1 MIGGSGLELGQQA
14 GGELGG
20 EEGSILAPEGS
31 SVAEDG
37 SILAADGTV
46 LAPPGTVMI
55 GEDGTL
61 MMAEG
66 SSLLQEPERKEGE
79 VGGIMAGEGN
89 VLLDTEGNV
98 LTDQDGNILTT
109 ADIGKLGGA
118 ELVGEEE
125 GKVGEQQQGEGGQF
139 VSQQGVAEGQLIA
152 GTSAGNQILTTADG
166 NQIIAA
172 SDGNVITS
180 DGNFLRTQ
188 DGQILTDGEG
198 NFLTADGNVL
208 KPEDAQKLLDE
219 TNNAEVDGGVGI
231 KEVEKEK
238 AETGNISS
246 ESVEA
251 SKSGG
256 EESAIQNIDTG
267 AEKEADPSNL
277 AKSTEQEAT
286 DQMKLAVEA
295 AMEEGSDIIPA
306 ASSTVESNNSGTT
319 NMQEPAVEAP
329 NITDLNIATNPE
341 VSEAS
346 KTPVTVS
353 EASTTESVLGQDG
366 PVVPSSSQV
375 TAALPSA
382 QPDGILPEEQ
392 GVDILQEAASTS
404 GVIIPA
410 SGDGGIYTSADGT
423 VLSVPEGLMTNAEG
437 NLINPADG
445 SILTTEDGTPL
456 VLPQGAVLQT
466 LPSSLPPGFTSVT
479 SIASNT
485 LPTSSNATQGG
496 IMVNAAESAIM
507 TTSETSLASG
517 QQSALASSSGT
528 MLAAGS
534 VLASEDGTMM
544 TAPEGSIVASDG
556 SILAA
561 DGSVLAPPGSVVTTD
576 QQMAPV
582 VQQQQQQQQSQNLI
596 GLQLPEES
604 GEVLYLDPNDPA
616 AQLLLREA
624 GITLGEGGVL
634 QTADGQV
641 LHSEDGNPI
650 TTNSKQQSSTTRPT
664 NNLMADAAAAAGL
677 SEDLGFQLPT
687 GVKADT
693 SAIDIPLSQQTSNLQ
708 PNLPLSQSYSQAVTE
723 EPSQRH
729 IFQPRVGAQQQV
741 QQQQQHSLGAVGG
754 TSNNSQQKFQKLTF
768 NSNANYASP
777 AATAP
782 LQKKAVAPR

>member
-14 GGELGG
+14 GAELGG

-66 SSLLQEPERKEGE
+66 SSLLQEPDRKEGE

-118 ELVGEEE
+118 ELVGE
-125 GKVGEQQQGEGGQF
+125 GDAKGDQQEGGSQF
-139 VSQQGVAEGQLIA
+139 VGQQGVAADQLLA

-166 NQIIAA
+166 NQIIAG

-219 TNNAEVDGGVGI
+219 TNNAEVDGGVGV
-231 KEVEKEK
+231 KEGENNSEKTENMST
-238 AETGNISS
+238 EREPVTTPSGEENVSQ
-246 ESVEA
+246 
-251 SKSGG
+251 SKSTEGNTN
-256 EESAIQNIDTG
+256 S
-267 AEKEADPSNL
+267 SNL
-277 AKSTEQEAT
+277 VKSTEQEAT

-306 ASSTVESNNSGTT
+306 PTGEPSKNEGDNV
-319 NMQEPAVEAP
+319 QEPAINAENVTEKSVTSNLEAP
-329 NITDLNIATNPE
+329 EP
-341 VSEAS
+341 S
-346 KTPVTVS
+346 KIPVT
-353 EASTTESVLGQDG
+353 EAEAVTNGTGGEAVLISNSDTD
-366 PVVPSSSQV
+366 VMPSS
-375 TAALPSA
+375 LPS
-382 QPDGILPEEQ
+382 GILPEGQ
-392 GVDILQEAASTS
+392 GTDILKEATSTS
-404 GVIIPA
+404 GVVIPA

-479 SIASNT
+479 SIASIT
-485 LPTSSNATQGG
+485 LPNSSNATQGG
-496 IMVNAAESAIM
+496 IMVNATESAIM

-517 QQSALASSSGT
+517 QQPALAPSSGT

-561 DGSVLAPPGSVVTTD
+561 DGSVLAPPGSVGTTD
-576 QQMAPV
+576 QQLAPV
-582 VQQQQQQQQSQNLI
+582 TQQQPPQNLI

-650 TTNSKQQSSTTRPT
+650 TTNSKQPPTNTRPT

-723 EPSQRH
+723 EPTQRH
-729 IFQPRVGAQQQV
+729 IFQPRVGAQQS
-741 QQQQQHSLGAVGG
+741 QQQQSLGAVVGS
-754 TSNNSQQKFQKLTF
+754 SNNSQQKFQKLTF

-782 LQKKAVAPR
+782 LQKKAVTPR

>member
-14 GGELGG
+14 GAELGG

-118 ELVGEEE
+118 ELVGE
-125 GKVGEQQQGEGGQF
+125 GDAKGDQQEGGSQF
-139 VSQQGVAEGQLIA
+139 VGQQGVAADQLLA
-152 GTSAGNQILTTADG
+152 GTNAGNQILTTADG
-166 NQIIAA
+166 NQIIAG

-219 TNNAEVDGGVGI
+219 TNNAEVDGGVGV
-231 KEVEKEK
+231 KEGENNSEKTENMST
-238 AETGNISS
+238 ES
-246 ESVEA
+246 EPVTTPSGEENVSQ
-251 SKSGG
+251 SKSTEGNTN
-256 EESAIQNIDTG
+256 S
-267 AEKEADPSNL
+267 SNL
-277 AKSTEQEAT
+277 IKSTEQEAT

-306 ASSTVESNNSGTT
+306 PTGEPSKNEADNA
-319 NMQEPAVEAP
+319 QEPAINAENETEKSVTSNLEAP
-329 NITDLNIATNPE
+329 EP
-341 VSEAS
+341 S
-346 KTPVTVS
+346 KIPVT
-353 EASTTESVLGQDG
+353 EAEAVTNGTGGEAVLISNSDTD
-366 PVVPSSSQV
+366 VMPSS
-375 TAALPSA
+375 LPS
-382 QPDGILPEEQ
+382 GILPEGQ
-392 GVDILQEAASTS
+392 GTDILKEATSTS
-404 GVIIPA
+404 GVVIPA

-479 SIASNT
+479 SIASIT
-485 LPTSSNATQGG
+485 LPNSSNATQGG
-496 IMVNAAESAIM
+496 IMVNATESAIM

-517 QQSALASSSGT
+517 QQPALAPSSGT

-576 QQMAPV
+576 QQLAPV
-582 VQQQQQQQQSQNLI
+582 TQQQPPQNLI

-650 TTNSKQQSSTTRPT
+650 TTNSKQPPTNTRPT

-723 EPSQRH
+723 EPTQRH
-729 IFQPRVGAQQQV
+729 IFQPRVGAQQS
-741 QQQQQHSLGAVGG
+741 QQQQSLGAVVGS
-754 TSNNSQQKFQKLTF
+754 SNNLQQKFQKLTF

-782 LQKKAVAPR
+782 LQKKAVTPR